1 MHRLFK
7 RINPLAAAVV
17 FSAFLAPSVAAAQG
31 GTTVR
36 GYFDFFDNLCYPCT
50 GSMETNPY
58 CTCQA
63 REQEMA
69 QSMEM
74 QTGS

>member
-17 FSAFLAPSVAAAQG
+17 FSAFLAPSAAAAQG
-31 GTTVR
+31 ETYVR
-36 GYFDFFDNLCYPCT
+36 GYYDFFDNLCYPCT
-50 GSMETNPY
+50 GSMETNQY

-63 REQEMA
+63 RQQDM
-69 QSMEM
+69 MEM
-74 QTGS
+74 QARH